1 VRHSNVQVSL
11 SKWKHPL
18 ACTFAVS
25 LAVLSAALESGA
37 QPTADSLRAITE
49 RGRLLAQYDYAAW
62 HATDAVAPLVK
73 DTQLVHGYVA
83 RPTSK
88 GWEVSFGRLSA
99 ALDTFYVAFEAHQ
112 LAEKPDSFRVDV
124 FSVPRADTYYL
135 ARAGRAIEVAR
146 NDFGPIKRSYNIAAL
161 PAENGEWWVYTM
173 PAQTY
178 SNVWPLG
185 GDARYRISRDGR
197 IILAKRRLHNTVLE
211 VRLPDTTGKK
221 LAGMM
226 HSAVLDTIPE
236 DTDVFHVLARGFRIP
251 ETVVTDTYI
260 YRIEIDG
267 SIRLVAGVGK

>member
-1 VRHSNVQVSL
+1 M
-11 SKWKHPL
+11 
-18 ACTFAVS
+18 
-25 LAVLSAALESGA
+25 LSAALESGA
-37 QPTADSLRAITE
+37 QPTADSLLAITE

-62 HATDAVAPLVK
+62 HGTDAVAPMVK

-83 RPTSK
+83 RPRPD

-99 ALDTFYVAFEAHQ
+99 SLDTFYVAFTAHQ
-112 LAEKPDSFRVDV
+112 LVAKPDSFNVEV
-124 FSVPRADTYYL
+124 FNAPKADTDYL
-135 ARAGRAIEVAR
+135 ARAARAIEVAR
-146 NDFGPIKRSYNIAAL
+146 NDFGPIKRSYNTAAL

-197 IILAKRRLHNTVLE
+197 TILAKRRLHNTVLE

-221 LAGMM
+221 LAGMV

-236 DTDVFHVLARGFRIP
+236 DTDVFHVLSRGFRIP
-251 ETVVTDTYI
+251 ETVVTDKYV
-260 YRIEIDG
+260 YRIELDG
-267 SIRLVAGVGK
+267 SIRLLAGVGK